1 MTQATRID
9 NDEALRLAHG
19 QLFNTKHVLV
29 IGDKRHR
36 AEKRD
41 GYCAFWYG
49 SQPQDWVSAAQLEP
63 MLKLGVAHVELETP
77 SVFEDEAFK
86 EWTLRLSDNNQS
98 GVKQDWIIW
107 SDGAVWYD
115 ANTVLQV
122 PIDRIPEA
130 ARHIN
135 ALLALGDGK

>member
-1 MTQATRID
+1 MTQAKRID
-9 NDEALRLAHG
+9 NDEALRLATG
-19 QLFNTKHVLV
+19 QNFNANHVLV

-63 MLKLGVAHVELETP
+63 MLKLGVAHVEIETP
-77 SVFEDEAFK
+77 SPFDDEAFEGWFSSVTGGK
-86 EWTLRLSDNNQS
+86 EEYKSLKSATITQS
-98 GVKQDWIIW
+98 GTI
-107 SDGAVWYD
+107 
-115 ANTVLQV
+115 TVDTFAV
-122 PIDRIPEA
+122 PIDQIPEA

-135 ALLALGDGK
+135 ALLALGEK